1 MSSYCFFKV
10 NKLSN
15 YYIALLKE
23 SKVESFA
30 VKYNMI
36 NVKYLKVLRAVYS
49 IALTLLLFNALYLF
63 FLCIISIFFP
73 LIY

>member
-36 NVKYLKVLRAVYS
+36 NVEYLKVL
-49 IALTLLLFNALYLF
+49 
-63 FLCIISIFFP
+63 
-73 LIY
+73 